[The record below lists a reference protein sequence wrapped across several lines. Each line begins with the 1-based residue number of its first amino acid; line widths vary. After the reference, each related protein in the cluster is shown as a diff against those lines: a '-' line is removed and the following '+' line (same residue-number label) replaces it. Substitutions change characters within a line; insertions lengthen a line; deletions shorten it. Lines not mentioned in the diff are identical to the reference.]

1 MQVKFKIPEP
11 LFEII
16 SELYKDGHRVQCVHI
31 TLYPD
36 FPISLTPTHEVII
49 LAGLLTFHVVIQCV
63 KCIIYLAF
71 PMSFVLDLFTSTN
84 SFTQMNF
91 LPAAPQVHGLFP
103 QDIFPNGEPMSQ
115 R

>member
-16 SELYKDGHRVQCVHI
+16 SELYKDGHRVQCVHM

-36 FPISLTPTHEVII
+36 FLISLTHTHEVII
-49 LAGLLTFHVVIQCV
+49 LAGLLTFHIVIQYV
-63 KCIIYLAF
+63 KCITYVAI

-91 LPAAPQVHGLFP
+91 LPATPKSMDYFLRIYFP
-103 QDIFPNGEPMSQ
+103 MWNL
-115 R
+115 